1 MDVITYLQ
9 RVEKVEAFL
18 AAHKVQALVALAG
31 AQASPSSMDEAHVVT
46 EVALARRV
54 GQGSAHTSIDVARAL
69 TVRRSREFLTAL
81 RAGQISE
88 WHCRELVTATRSVTD
103 PDVRRQVAD
112 ATLAKATRMTPYE
125 FGREVA
131 KAIARYDRD
140 LTTRIETAREDR
152 RVWCT
157 QLPDGMGFL
166 GLIHDWT
173 TVQAIHATITADG
186 RTLQLDRGGAA
197 AVRAGDDDARADASR
212 ADAMAARMLGTVAE
226 DGSVTWDR
234 SAQQVVS
241 MTLVMD
247 LDTLQ
252 GELDRFALLDGAADP
267 RRAGTRPRRGR
278 QAVAPRGHRPRHRGS
293 PGLRHRAV
301 PARDV
306 APLRQGPRRR
316 VRHPDLLPHQPP
328 RDGPRRALPSRHHQR
343 RQLPRVV
350 HDLPPAQDRT
360 TTALHR
366 HASPTDQPP

>member
-1 MDVITYLQ
+1 M
-9 RVEKVEAFL
+9 
-18 AAHKVQALVALAG
+18 
-31 AQASPSSMDEAHVVT
+31 
-46 EVALARRV
+46 
-54 GQGSAHTSIDVARAL
+54 ARAL
-69 TVRRSREFLTAL
+69 TVHFPEFLTAL
-81 RAGQISE
+81 KAGQISE

-140 LTTRIETAREDR
+140 LTTRIEKAREDR

-186 RTLQLDRGGAA
+186 RTLQLDRGGSA

-226 DGSVTWDR
+226 DGSVSWDR

-252 GELDRFALLDGAADP
+252 GEVDRFALLDGQPIPAGLARDLAEGAKLWRRAVTDPVTGVLLDYGTEQYLPETLRRYVKARDGVCGTPICSRTNRLEMDHAEPFP
-267 RRAGTRPRRGR
+267 RRHH
-278 QAVAPRGHRPRHRGS
+278 VAPATAAPGARPATS
-293 PGLRHRAV
+293 
-301 PARDV
+301 
-306 APLRQGPRRR
+306 
-316 VRHPDLLPHQPP
+316 
-328 RDGPRRALPSRHHQR
+328 SR
-343 RQLPRVV
+343 PN
-350 HDLPPAQDRT
+350 DAC
-360 TTALHR
+360 
-366 HASPTDQPP
+366 ASPTRSPTDRRP